1 MCGFKPNTH
10 YDNCARKGENEYGDS
25 RKVLH
30 LELQQLQIFD
40 RFVDFSFAKL
50 LHGVCL
56 FFDEEEGGLQ
66 EEFLVLFEGF

>member
-1 MCGFKPNTH
+1 MCGFEPDTH
-10 YDNCARKGENEYGDS
+10 YDNCARKGENENGDS

-30 LELQQLQIFD
+30 LKLQQLQIFD
-40 RFVDFSFAKL
+40 RFVDFPLAKL

-56 FFDEEEGGLQ
+56 LFDEEEGGLQ